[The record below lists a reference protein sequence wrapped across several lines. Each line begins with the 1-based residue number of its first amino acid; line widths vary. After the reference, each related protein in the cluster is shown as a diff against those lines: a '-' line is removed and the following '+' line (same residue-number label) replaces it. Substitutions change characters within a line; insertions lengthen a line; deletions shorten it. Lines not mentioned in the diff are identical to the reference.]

1 MVGDAGRDES
11 DTRPEKPHAREEAMA
26 PHPTIVHAAADL
38 RRQALLREVAKD
50 WSTTPAHVRGK
61 RTGLGTACRRMVA
74 QFAAVVSRV
83 IDDFEPTPGARS
95 QRSKRL
101 ERRRVAGPAL
111 SVTNDGVRV

>member
-1 MVGDAGRDES
+1 
-11 DTRPEKPHAREEAMA
+11 MA
-26 PHPTIVHAAADL
+26 NHPTFVHAAADL

-50 WSTTPAHVRGK
+50 WSTTPAHVRRK

-101 ERRRVAGPAL
+101 ERGRVAGPSL
-111 SVTNDGVRV
+111 SVTKDGVRV

>member
-1 MVGDAGRDES
+1 
-11 DTRPEKPHAREEAMA
+11 MA
-26 PHPTIVHAAADL
+26 HHPTFVHAAADL

-50 WSTTPAHVRGK
+50 WSTAPAHVRGK
-61 RTGLGTACRRMVA
+61 RTGLGTARRRMVA

-101 ERRRVAGPAL
+101 ERGRVAGRSL
-111 SVTNDGVRV
+111 SVTKDGVRV